1 MTVSRP
7 NLGTFA
13 SIYNSRPESG
23 PMSIALITPRQ
34 CFRCTRVH
42 HCIQRPQAR
51 QVDQVDHLQDL
62 GRLEGDCRRRLVDRG
77 QLLRLPREAPQRK
90 EQGPKR
96 QRGHRWQ
103 IRRLRCRV
111 RHCWRGQE
119 VCQSRL
125 PSCRRTTDVH
135 RRSKITFIAW
145 VPDDASQYV
154 SKSVPQPCT
163 VANTNY
169 LVSSPA

>member
-1 MTVSRP
+1 MTTSRP
-7 NLGTFA
+7 NLGMFA
-13 SIYNSRPESG
+13 LISNSRTDRG
-23 PMSIALITPRQ
+23 PTSTALITQRQ

-62 GRLEGDCRRRLVDRG
+62 GRLEGDCRRGLVDRG

-96 QRGHRWQ
+96 QRGHWWQ

-111 RHCWRGQE
+111 
-119 VCQSRL
+119 
-125 PSCRRTTDVH
+125 
-135 RRSKITFIAW
+135 
-145 VPDDASQYV
+145 
-154 SKSVPQPCT
+154 
-163 VANTNY
+163 
-169 LVSSPA
+169 